1 MLNRFQGWRERGWAP
16 VEAEVYAQAWQ
27 RYGGSV
33 ATHPQVVERLAGLAY
48 GSRLPEQWGCKTE
61 RTDFFDIKADV
72 EALLFPRRA
81 EFRRTVHPAL
91 HPGRTAEV
99 VLDGRVVGVVGELH
113 PSWVHQYDLPAAP
126 VLFELDLAVLLGR
139 SRIEAQPVSR
149 FQPVRR
155 DVALVAAEGVEAGAV
170 RQSLLGAAPAFVREV
185 QLFDVYRGKGVD
197 EGKKSLA
204 FKVLMQDTSRT
215 LTDEEVEAAISSMID
230 AAAGQHGVVL
240 RV

>member
-1 MLNRFQGWRERGWAP
+1 ML
-16 VEAEVYAQAWQ
+16 
-27 RYGGSV
+27 
-33 ATHPQVVERLAGLAY
+33 
-48 GSRLPEQWGCKTE
+48 
-61 RTDFFDIKADV
+61 
-72 EALLFPRRA
+72 
-81 EFRRTVHPAL
+81 
-91 HPGRTAEV
+91 
-99 VLDGRVVGVVGELH
+99 
-113 PSWVHQYDLPAAP
+113 
-126 VLFELDLAVLLGR
+126 
-139 SRIEAQPVSR
+139 IEAQPVSR